1 MAADRWPGHRSE
13 FTDVSQEIK
22 EFTTA
27 MTAPYCGQHAVYE
40 VDHWFGEAASHLRS
54 FALIPLKRDEVFGLL
69 VLASE
74 DADPLLSGNGDA
86 LFASPIGTCERR
98 AAARAKQG
106 VNVRCAQWRAGYLA
120 HLAYERRLSA
130 LTVQHYGRD
139 LDALFDIAKSQGLE
153 TLKVHDIRRF
163 VATLHGKGFSGRSLA
178 RLLSAWR
185 GFFSYL
191 VTHHGFESN
200 PCVGLRSPKTP
211 KTLPNALSPDDAAR
225 FMEIPNDDVLAIRDH
240 AILELAYSSGL
251 RLAEITGM
259 NINSISVAEG
269 QVSVTGK
276 GGKTRIVP
284 VGKKALAA
292 IAIGFRSVFVAK
304 RDESLFRRT
313 QRFASGRPSD
323 SGTASNLVN
332 QARHARERSPAYAA
346 PLFRNTTFCS
356 PPGDLRAVQEMLGH
370 ASIRSTQV
378 YTHLDF
384 QHLAKIYDA
393 AHPRAKRRE
402 KPGGPEAIWMRLLR
416 ACRQEAIRTRRFS
429 ARRRE
434 YAQQHQ

>member
-1 MAADRWPGHRSE
+1 MSD
-13 FTDVSQEIK
+13 
-22 EFTTA
+22 
-27 MTAPYCGQHAVYE
+27 
-40 VDHWFGEAASHLRS
+40 
-54 FALIPLKRDEVFGLL
+54 
-69 VLASE
+69 
-74 DADPLLSGNGDA
+74 
-86 LFASPIGTCERR
+86 
-98 AAARAKQG
+98 
-106 VNVRCAQWRAGYLA
+106 CAQWRAGYLA

-259 NINSISVAEG
+259 NIHSISVAEG

-284 VGKKALAA
+284 VGKKAQAA
-292 IAIGFRSVFVAK
+292 IANWLPQRALVAK
-304 RDESLFRRT
+304 RDEPALFVGRNGSRLGARAI
-313 QRFASGRPSD
+313 QERLRIWSIKQGMRANVHPHMLRHSFATHVLQSS
-323 SGTASNLVN
+323 
-332 QARHARERSPAYAA
+332 
-346 PLFRNTTFCS
+346 
-356 PPGDLRAVQEMLGH
+356 GDLRAVQEMLGH

-402 KPGGPEAIWMRLLR
+402 KAGGPEGNVDAALKSM
-416 ACRQEAIRTRRFS
+416 AAKRQ
-429 ARRRE
+429 
-434 YAQQHQ
+434 